1 MTVTQ
6 PCHHN
11 AAPSLR
17 FKLFLVFRGLLLFCF
32 FSCSFSFV
40 DIFLVK
46 ACPHLA
52 RMWPVPLNY
61 WSALTN
67 WSLVLGVLLL
77 LPQLLPTLEL
87 FVLAHFIGVALVL
100 TLPRHVQGLFAA
112 LVEADQKMRAVVAV
126 SYRDFV
132 PSHLL
137 LSALHDG
144 GLGRH
149 GVRTKQG
156 LNRNDERNRGY
167 FGPRLRHKN
176 EAAANTTTPHNH
188 TNTQTAKGN
197 HRRQKPRPKKKPRAC
212 NTPLRPRLSIQD
224 RSFLLRPSNWCL
236 STVAVL
242 RFFPTSVSTHR
253 ASVMS
258 G

>member
-149 GVRTKQG
+149 GVRTKQR

-167 FGPRLRHKN
+167 FGPRLRHNN
-176 EAAANTTTPHNH
+176 EPAANTTTPQHH
-188 TNTQTAKGN
+188 TNTQTHK
-197 HRRQKPRPKKKPRAC
+197 RPKETTGDKNPGLRKSLARATLHFDQDYRFKTVVSFFDHRIGVC
-212 NTPLRPRLSIQD
+212 RLWPVA
-224 RSFLLRPSNWCL
+224 FLPHFR
-236 STVAVL
+236 
-242 RFFPTSVSTHR
+242 VS
-253 ASVMS
+253 A
-258 G
+258 